1 MWPHHL
7 LRAALKRLLR
17 RAVPALATALALGCV
32 LLGGLRFVVYFAELH
47 AERAEND
54 ALHNALDQVCA
65 QVAGLEADLGEMRET
80 ERRMRVLAGIEG
92 IDGDIPT
99 PDEDPVPSAQG
110 EDERVRILRTSLER
124 TRHSSKKLSTDI
136 EQVHEK
142 LERNHENLDHVPSIL
157 PTDGW
162 LSAAYGR
169 RRDPFT
175 SRASFHWGVDIAA
188 WPGTEVVA
196 TADGK
201 VVFSGRN
208 GGYGN
213 QVKIDHGNGY
223 VTTYAHNKKNLV
235 KRGAQVNRGEPI
247 ALLGSTGRS
256 TSSHVHYEVHLD
268 GKKVNP
274 WRYLLPEDAVVD

>member
-1 MWPHHL
+1 
-7 LRAALKRLLR
+7 
-17 RAVPALATALALGCV
+17 
-32 LLGGLRFVVYFAELH
+32 
-47 AERAEND
+47 
-54 ALHNALDQVCA
+54 
-65 QVAGLEADLGEMRET
+65 
-80 ERRMRVLAGIEG
+80 MRVLAGIEE
-92 IDGDIPT
+92 IDADIPT
-99 PDEDPVPSAQG
+99 PHEDPAFDAQM
-110 EDERVRILRTSLER
+110 ENERVRILRTSLER
-124 TRHSSKKLSTDI
+124 TKRSSESLAKDI
-136 EQVHEK
+136 EQVHEA
-142 LERNHENLDHVPSIL
+142 LHRTHENLDHVPSIL

-175 SRASFHWGVDIAA
+175 ARSSFHWGVDIAA
-188 WPGTEVVA
+188 WPGTDVVA

-223 VTTYAHNKKNLV
+223 MTSYAHNKKNLV
-235 KRGAQVNRGEPI
+235 KRGARVSRGEPI

-274 WRYLLPEDAVVD
+274 WRYLLPEDAIVD